1 MNPGFRRVVVDV
13 LLRPNHNLASHRA
26 DVHIQ
31 DRADRAQHRQ
41 YNKYRFASCR
51 WPSAKFGSNARQRPD
66 LRWGSE
72 GGFPTLALQIEG
84 RRRFAISAAATRLD
98 TLRLSRSVARERMWQ
113 IMIGPS
119 CRRGR
124 PLRDPNERAVP
135 IKRLSDHWER
145 HADGQLMWKEAPRD
159 ASKSVR
165 DLTRWNERYRGKPI
179 DETPGAL

>member
-1 MNPGFRRVVVDV
+1 
-13 LLRPNHNLASHRA
+13 
-26 DVHIQ
+26 
-31 DRADRAQHRQ
+31 
-41 YNKYRFASCR
+41 
-51 WPSAKFGSNARQRPD
+51 
-66 LRWGSE
+66 
-72 GGFPTLALQIEG
+72 
-84 RRRFAISAAATRLD
+84 
-98 TLRLSRSVARERMWQ
+98 MWQ

-179 DETPGAL
+179 DETPGALRVPLTDNKPRRKWQVQVILGARRHTFRAYDDQRRAQEGYSFARWAFCPDPANGARKTGIISGSRCRQRMRARWPTFARSPAS